1 MTAMNGLQKNI
12 KLGNNMILRNI
23 NDNNYWAYTK
33 DVPPHDKVEVKANN
47 NFPNLSFYKDE
58 VLIKTVRAVRLDKKC

>member
-1 MTAMNGLQKNI
+1 
-12 KLGNNMILRNI
+12 MILRNI